1 MTLSYHVLV
10 DDQRDTFEASVDGEP
25 LSRSPPGAVII
36 RDPRV
41 AVDLL
46 MKMHGNIRY
55 LGMDNDMGAVGK
67 SAVGEDAWSFEGR
80 NILKQYLDIC
90 ANTDVYPAQVE
101 ILTSNIPALMEMQKQ
116 LHDHG
121 YVHVERQ
128 RLFKRPGAK
137 S

>member
-10 DDQRDTFEASVDGEP
+10 DDQRDTLETYDSGEVCSP
-25 LSRSPPGAVII
+25 SPPGAVII

-55 LGMDNDMGAVGK
+55 LGMDNDMGAVG
-67 SAVGEDAWSFEGR
+67 EDAWSFEGR
-80 NILKQYLDIC
+80 NILKEYLDIC
-90 ANTDVYPAQVE
+90 ANTDMYPAQVE
-101 ILTSNIPALMEMQKQ
+101 ILTSNTPALMEMQKQ

-128 RLFKRPGAK
+128 RLFRRPGVP